1 MKEHAYE
8 CRDLVVGATLESLM
22 LAYFLDAVYIQND
35 QRAPFLFDYT
45 ASSLK
50 LEALGIENCVA
61 PLYTNRGILEVGRSK
76 YDIWEDLMFKMSI
89 AGQVPL
95 SGTPVK
101 LRLKDN
107 MLRVVVKEALYLDF
121 RYEKLFLCDDKQIFG
136 MPPPLSESTSYLVY
150 DWFDVNE
157 GCVHKYDRFTTD
169 DALAVTI
176 DFYASPRIDGND
188 GSRKDLVATSVLDS
202 REKLF
207 QMEYSDLYSRI
218 KTTKLMY
225 AQGIR
230 GDNGTPPKI
239 TLNKRDV
246 REVRTP
252 QYEFEEENIKYI
264 GLSLD
269 KILEGSFDW

>member
-1 MKEHAYE
+1 MKEHTYE
-8 CRDLVVGATLESLM
+8 YKDLVVGATLESLM
-22 LAYFLDAVYIQND
+22 LAYFLDAAYIQND
-35 QRAPFLFDYT
+35 QCAPFLFDYV
-45 ASSLK
+45 APSLE
-50 LEALGIENCVA
+50 LGALDIENRVV
-61 PLYTNRGILEVGRSK
+61 PLHTNRGVLEVGRSK
-76 YDIWEDLMFKMSI
+76 YDIWEELMFKMSI
-89 AGQVPL
+89 AGQVPIG
-95 SGTPVK
+95 GTPVK
-101 LRLKDN
+101 LRLKDDV
-107 MLRVVVKEALYLDF
+107 LRVVIKEAHYLDF

-157 GCVHKYDRFTTD
+157 GCIHEYDRFTTD
-169 DALAVTI
+169 DALVTTI
-176 DFYASPRIDGND
+176 NFYASPRIDGND
-188 GSRKDLVATSVLDS
+188 GSRKDLVATSVLNN

-207 QMEYSDLYSRI
+207 QMDYSDLYSRI

-252 QYEFEEENIKYI
+252 QYEFEEENIKYV